1 MTVLVR
7 RLTLTAAIALVSSA
21 HVGSPDAWFDGAA
34 GPYAVTVH
42 IEAPPVVPGIAVV
55 NVNARGAGV
64 SRVTAFVNTY
74 DAEGGTPPPD
84 ELVPVPDRP
93 GWRRARLWVM
103 NAGSNRVTIEV
114 EGSLGRGSVVVPL
127 AAVGQRRLTMTP
139 AFMLL
144 MLSVGAVLI
153 TGMLTLVGAAVREG
167 VLAPGLTPDAD
178 RRRRAQRAMGRAAM
192 VIVLVLAGVGAWWR
206 AEDRAFRQRLYR
218 PLSISTRVDTSSIA
232 DRPRFVLVIDDSTWL
247 ERDEVAVLR
256 ARGDAPLSGL
266 VDDHGKLMHLF
277 LAAED
282 GQSAIA
288 HLHPVT
294 TDTVTF
300 TSALPALP
308 TGSYRVFADIVHE
321 SGFTQTLVSRVVM
334 PDVARPASVLSD
346 ADDSWAIG
354 SPTDSLR
361 TRLDDGSD
369 LVWRRDATQPV
380 RAGEEAGLRFLI
392 ERPAGDT
399 ASLDLYLG
407 MPGHAAVVR
416 DDGQVFIH
424 LHPMGTISPA
434 AQARL
439 SPPSSHPVTH
449 MTATTRLADSLYFPY
464 AFPEP
469 GTYTIWVQVK
479 RSGRI
484 LTGAF
489 RTTVIERP

>member
-1 MTVLVR
+1 MLTV
-7 RLTLTAAIALVSSA
+7 AIALVSSA

-34 GPYAVTVH
+34 GPYTVTVH

-55 NVNARGAGV
+55 NVNARGEGV
-64 SRVTAFVNTY
+64 TRVTAFVNTY

-84 ELVPVPDRP
+84 ELAPVADRP

-114 EGSLGRGSVVVPL
+114 EGALGRGSVVVPL
-127 AAVGQRRLTMTP
+127 AAVAQRRLKMTSQ
-139 AFMLL
+139 FTLL
-144 MLSVGAVLI
+144 MLGVGAVLI
-153 TGMLTLVGAAVREG
+153 SGMLTLVGAAVREG

-178 RRRRAQRAMGRAAM
+178 RRRRARLAMGRAVV
-192 VIVLVLAGVGAWWR
+192 VIVLVLAGVAAWWR

-218 PLSISTRVDTSSIA
+218 PLSISTRVDTSSGTGRLEIG
-232 DRPRFVLVIDDSTWL
+232 DTPRLVLVIDDSTWL
-247 ERDEVAVLR
+247 QRDEVALLR
-256 ARGDAPLSGL
+256 ARGDAPVSGL

-277 LAAED
+277 LVAED
-282 GQSAIA
+282 GRSAIA

-308 TGSYRVFADIVHE
+308 PGGYRVFADIVHE
-321 SGFTQTLVSRVVM
+321 SGFTQTLTSRVVM
-334 PDVARPASVLSD
+334 PDAARPENALSD
-346 ADDSWAIG
+346 ADDSWATG
-354 SPTDSLR
+354 ATDSLR
-361 TRLDDGSD
+361 VRLDDGS
-369 LVWRRDATQPV
+369 LLTWRRDSAQAV
-380 RAGEEAGLRFLI
+380 HAGEEAGLRFLV

-399 ASLDLYLG
+399 ASLDPYLG
-407 MPGHAAVVR
+407 MPGHAVVVR

-439 SPPSSHPVTH
+439 SPPSAHPVTH
-449 MTATTRLADSLYFPY
+449 MAPATGVTDSLYFPY

-489 RTTVIERP
+489 RATVIERS